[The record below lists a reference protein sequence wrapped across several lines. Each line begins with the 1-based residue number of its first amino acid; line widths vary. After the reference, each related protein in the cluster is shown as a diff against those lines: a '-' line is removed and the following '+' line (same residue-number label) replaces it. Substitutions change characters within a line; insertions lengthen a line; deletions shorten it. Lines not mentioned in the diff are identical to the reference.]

1 MTTTEVDP
9 QHRWAVRQFTSG
21 VAVLTL
27 ADPRGTHGATVS
39 ALVAAS
45 RDPLLIGTCLNVRS
59 SFLRRV
65 RDRLWFSVNVLT
77 CQQAVLARWFADPQ
91 RPAGDAQFANV
102 DWHADP
108 ISGAPLLAGALSH
121 LTCRL
126 TQCQPAGDH
135 VLLLASVVAGRAGGG
150 VPLLSFAGRLCDE
163 LAPADHLT

>member
-1 MTTTEVDP
+1 MTPEPAMTTTEVDP

-108 ISGAPLLAGALSH
+108 ISGAPLLAGALSRE
-121 LTCRL
+121 TTSC
-126 TQCQPAGDH
+126 CWPP
-135 VLLLASVVAGRAGGG
+135 SWPAGRAAVSRCSVSPGGCATNW
-150 VPLLSFAGRLCDE
+150 PR
-163 LAPADHLT
+163 PTT

>member
-1 MTTTEVDP
+1 MPTTDVDRE
-9 QHRWAVRQFTSG
+9 HRRALRQFTSG

-27 ADPRGTHGATVS
+27 ADPAGAHGATVS

-45 RDPLLIGTCLNVRS
+45 RDPLLIGTCLSPRS

-77 CQQAVLARWFADPQ
+77 SRQAVLARWFADPE

-102 DWHADP
+102 EWHTDP
-108 ISGAPLLAGALSH
+108 VSGAPLLAGSLSH

-135 VLLLASVVAGRAGGG
+135 DLLLAAVVAGRTGAGA
-150 VPLLSFAGRLCDE
+150 PLLSFGGRLCDE
-163 LAPADHLT
+163 LVRPTA